1 MSRISRRDF
10 LRVGAGISGALALP
24 RWALGAPSS
33 DPQSSGTPH
42 NIVLI
47 VFDAMSAKNLSVYG
61 YPRRTTPNLERFAER
76 ASVYHQHYATGN
88 FTIPGT
94 ASLLT
99 GLYPWTHRA
108 INMAGLIARDRADQ
122 NIYRVSGPAFHRLAF
137 SQNLWPNYF
146 LGQFGRDV
154 DETSRPRPSASTIRP
169 SAARWVWLR
178 RTRERA
184 FAELLFADGSAPGS
198 LVLGLGERLSMYA
211 AAVRSASPEYARG
224 LPQTG
229 NYSVVFKLRDV
240 MNGLIA
246 TLSTLSRPSF
256 AYLHLWSP
264 HAPYLPTRAFEGI
277 FLDDWTP
284 EPKPSHRLVD
294 PTVHRS
300 RSTMNDQRR
309 QYDEYIAN
317 LDDEFGRLLDVMESS
332 GLLESSYVI
341 ITSDHGE
348 MFERGVVGHE
358 TPLMY
363 EPVLRIPLLISAP
376 AQRSRR
382 DVNVP
387 TSNVDIL
394 PTLAQAAGLPV
405 PDWCEGRVLPGQ
417 GGMEEAERSLFMVEA
432 KTERPFV
439 RLSRGSFAMRRGRYK
454 LIDYMGHSQYRV
466 QHRFEMYD
474 LEDDAEELTNIFSD
488 TMAAARSMQEELMGR
503 IEGYNAQFAR

>member
-1 MSRISRRDF
+1 M
-10 LRVGAGISGALALP
+10 P
-24 RWALGAPSS
+24 P
-33 DPQSSGTPH
+33 

-61 YPRRTTPNLERFAER
+61 YPRRTTPNLERLAGR
-76 ASVYHQHYATGN
+76 ANVYHQHYATGN

-108 INMAGLIARDRADQ
+108 INMAGLIARERAHQ
-122 NIYRVSGPAFHRLAF
+122 NVYRVLGSQFHRLAF

-154 DETSRPRPSASTIRP
+154 DETLSPAAFSIHDSAVSRALG
-169 SAARWVWLR
+169 AAPED
-178 RTRERA
+178 TRRA
-184 FAELLFADGSAPGS
+184 FAELLFADSIAPGS
-198 LVLGLGERLSMYA
+198 LVLGLEERLGMYA
-211 AAVRSASPEYARG
+211 AAARSASVEYPRG
-224 LPQTG
+224 MPQTG

-246 TLSTLSRPSF
+246 TVSTLSRPSF

-264 HAPYLPTRAFEGI
+264 HAPYLPTRAFEGK
-277 FLDDWTP
+277 FLDDWNP

-300 RSTMNDQRR
+300 RRTMNDQRR

-341 ITSDHGE
+341 VTSDHGE
-348 MFERGVVGHE
+348 LFERGVVGHE

-376 AQRSRR
+376 GQRSRR
-382 DVNVP
+382 DVSVP
-387 TSNVDIL
+387 TSSVDIL

-405 PDWCEGRVLPGQ
+405 PDWCEGPVLPGL
-417 GGMEEAERSLFMVEA
+417 GGTEEPERSLFMVEA
-432 KTERPFV
+432 KTERPFAP
-439 RLSRGSFAMRRGRYK
+439 LSRGSFSMRKGRYK
-454 LIDYMGHSQYRV
+454 LIDYMGHPQYRV
-466 QHRFEMYD
+466 QHRLEMYD
-474 LEDDAEELTNIFSD
+474 LEDDPEELTNIFSD
-488 TMAAARSMQEELMGR
+488 TMAVARSMQEELMTR
-503 IEGYNAQFAR
+503 IEDYNAQFVR